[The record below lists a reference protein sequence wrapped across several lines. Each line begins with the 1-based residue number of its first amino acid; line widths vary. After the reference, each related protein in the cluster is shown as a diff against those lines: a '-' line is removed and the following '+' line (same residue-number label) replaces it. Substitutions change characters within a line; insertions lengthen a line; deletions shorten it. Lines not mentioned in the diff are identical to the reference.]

1 MKKHR
6 LCQHLVFYYLLLT
19 SLQLFAASSQQ
30 VSTRIVGGVESSA
43 ATEYP
48 WAVSLKFQSN
58 NQHFCGGTLINQ
70 QWVLTAAHCI
80 ASKSP
85 SDIIVTVGEYDL
97 KSSPATASSTI
108 DKIVTHPDYNTTTLD
123 NDIALIKLSAAVAID
138 IIPLLSSLE
147 TENSLQ
153 VETIVST
160 AIGWGSTVGYTL
172 GQSVTPDSP
181 DILRTVSLPLLSAE
195 MCKTTMPMTTN
206 NMVCAGDVVNGGV
219 DSCQGDSGGP
229 LLVESATENNTQQI
243 GIVSFGQGCAAQGT
257 AGVYTKVANY
267 KNWIDANINGIASI
281 NNTDY
286 YVASIDETKTF
297 SITLK
302 NQSELSLS
310 PTFSM
315 SNSSL
320 FTFNNNDCAGVAAAA
335 TCAISFD
342 YSPNAYGIDTAII
355 TVNTNDVS
363 VPDSS
368 IYITATGML
377 ATDADSLTFTENTE
391 VDWYQS
397 NTLPWLISND
407 ASYINSPSIADLGK
421 TQLSAIVSGNWIL
434 NFNWAISSEQNYDFL
449 KLFIN
454 GTQVASISGQ
464 QQFSA
469 KSFNISG
476 TNTVITWQYTKD
488 SSIGNGLDKAFL
500 HHVRMIK
507 STSQDIIITPPIL
520 DFGSANT
527 TVFKTSG
534 GGSLQWWNLFL
545 LMIVA
550 FYKHICPRLLTYRN
564 Y

>member
-1 MKKHR
+1 MKKR
-6 LCQHLVFYYLLLT
+6 TLCQHIVFYYLLLT
-19 SLQLFAASSQQ
+19 SLQVIAASPLQF
-30 VSTRIVGGVESSA
+30 STRIVGGVESSA

-48 WAVSLKFQSN
+48 WAVSLKSQSN
-58 NQHFCGGTLINQ
+58 NQHFCGGTLINE

-80 ASKSP
+80 GNKSP
-85 SDIIVTVGEYDL
+85 SNIIATVGEYDL
-97 KSSPATASSTI
+97 KSSPATASSAI
-108 DKIVTHPDYNTTTLD
+108 EKIVTHPDYNDTTLD
-123 NDIALIKLSAAVAID
+123 NDIALIKLSAAVSIE
-138 IIPLLSSLE
+138 IITLLSSLE

-160 AIGWGSTVGYTL
+160 AIGWGSTVGYTI
-172 GQSVTPDSP
+172 GDNPNPEYP
-181 DILRTVSLPLLSAE
+181 DILRAVSLPLLSAE

-229 LLVESATENNTQQI
+229 LLVESASEMNTQQI

-286 YVASIDETKTF
+286 YVAPIGETNTF

-310 PTFSM
+310 PTFSI

-320 FTFNNNDCAGVAAAA
+320 FALNSDDCAGVAAAA
-335 TCAISFD
+335 TCTLSFD
-342 YSPNAYGIDTAII
+342 YSPDAYGIDTAII

-368 IYITATGML
+368 IYIEAAGML
-377 ATDADSLTFTENTE
+377 TTDANSLTFTDNTE

-407 ASYINSPSIADLGK
+407 ASYINSPSIADLGQ
-421 TQLSAIVSGNWIL
+421 TQLSAIVSGDWIL

-454 GTQVASISGQ
+454 GTQVESISGQ

-469 KSFNISG
+469 QSHTISG
-476 TNTVITWQYTKD
+476 SNTVITWQYVKD

-507 STSQDIIITPPIL
+507 SASEDTIITPPTL
-520 DFGSANT
+520 DFGNANSS
-527 TVFKTSG
+527 VFKTSG

-545 LMIVA
+545 LMIIA
-550 FYKHICPRLLTYRN
+550 FYKQCWPRFLAYRN

>member
-6 LCQHLVFYYLLLT
+6 LCRHLVFYYLLLI
-19 SLQLFAASSQQ
+19 SLPVFAASPQQ

-48 WAVSLKFQSN
+48 WIVSLKFQSN

-80 ASKSP
+80 ASESP
-85 SDIIVTVGEYDL
+85 STFIATVGEYDL
-97 KSSPATASSTI
+97 DSYTEPSSI
-108 DKIVTHPDYNTTTLD
+108 DNIIIHPDYNTTTLD
-123 NDIALIKLSAAVAID
+123 NDIALIKLSAAVAIET
-138 IIPLLSSLE
+138 IPLLSSLE
-147 TENSLQ
+147 TEQSIA
-153 VETIVST
+153 VETTFST
-160 AIGWGSTVGYTL
+160 AIGWGSTVGYTD
-172 GQSVTPDSP
+172 GEPRNPDYP
-181 DILRTVSLPLLSAE
+181 NILNTVSLPLLSAE
-195 MCKTTMPMTTN
+195 MCKTTMPGTTD
-206 NMVCAGDVVNGGV
+206 NMVCAADLVNGGL

-229 LLVESATENNTQQI
+229 LLVESNSEQNTQQI
-243 GIVSFGQGCAAQGT
+243 GIVSFGQGCAVQGK

-286 YVASIDETKTF
+286 YVAAIGETKTF
-297 SITLK
+297 TITLK
-302 NQSELSLS
+302 NQSDLSLS
-310 PTFSM
+310 PDFSM
-315 SNSSL
+315 SNSPL
-320 FTFNNNDCAGVAAAA
+320 FTLNSDDCTDLAAAA
-335 TCAISFD
+335 TCIISFD

-355 TVNTNDVS
+355 TVETNDNS
-363 VPDSS
+363 VLDSS
-368 IYITATGML
+368 IYITATSML
-377 ATDADSLTFTENTE
+377 ATDADSLTFTDNTE
-391 VDWYQS
+391 VNWYQS

-407 ASYINSPSIADLGK
+407 ATYINSPSITDLGK

-507 STSQDIIITPPIL
+507 SASQDIDIPAPTL
-520 DFGSANT
+520 DFSSAST
-527 TVFKTSG
+527 SVFKTSG

-550 FYKHICPRLLTYRN
+550 FYKRICPRLLTYRN